1 MKGNLSDVGCHENS
15 KLPTVHNILARF
27 PKSAI
32 PAYKFPPDVCSDATK
47 EHGRSACFVSLFENR
62 GGRQKEPLLSS
73 WYSQL
78 MAKSLKKFVSLLCH
92 VPPINGK
99 EDVNPSLAS
108 QTCSLLDESK

>member
-32 PAYKFPPDVCSDATK
+32 PAYKFPPDVCSDAAK

-78 MAKSLKKFVSLLCH
+78 MAKSLKKVWQSALSRTAYQWKRRCKSFSCFTDMFSLR
-92 VPPINGK
+92 
-99 EDVNPSLAS
+99 
-108 QTCSLLDESK
+108 